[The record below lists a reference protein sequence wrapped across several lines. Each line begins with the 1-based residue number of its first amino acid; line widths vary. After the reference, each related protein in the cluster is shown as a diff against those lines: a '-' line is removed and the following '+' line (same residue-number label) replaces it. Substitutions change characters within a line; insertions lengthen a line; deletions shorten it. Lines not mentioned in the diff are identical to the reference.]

1 MSKEGGGPPPYS
13 GSGDDRALVCLDSLD
28 KDSGELGW
36 RFHCHVGEI
45 WWIERDHHLQQLLTD
60 ERWPRSRVP
69 RWISFLCPLFFRLGI
84 FLSLLRSIHAPNQSK
99 SLQRYPYD
107 IFGSILFSA
116 LTVCMDVEFD
126 CEKTLKAAFASP
138 YCSNNKAAL

>member
-13 GSGDDRALVCLDSLD
+13 GSGDDRALVCLDSFY
-28 KDSGELGW
+28 KDSGQLGS
-36 RFHCHVGEI
+36 RFLYDRGEI
-45 WWIERDHHLQQLLTD
+45 WWIESFDD
-60 ERWPRSRVP
+60 ERWLPSRVA
-69 RWISFLCPLFFRLGI
+69 RRTSFLCPLFFRLDN
-84 FLSLLRSIHAPNQSK
+84 FSSLVRSK

-116 LTVCMDVEFD
+116 LTVCVDVEFD

-138 YCSNNKAAL
+138 YCSNNKAAFT